1 MFAAMRATGK
11 MKGKESAVHMA
22 MIGKMAKGWK
32 TKARAAKERRD
43 GETRERGGRPG
54 GGERGGGGEGDGDYF
69 GRRVYSL
76 FALFRFVSLCFALF
90 RFVGV
95 VFFLV
100 HLSILSFAV
109 PSHLESGKLL
119 FVGF

>member
-43 GETRERGGRPG
+43 GETRERGG
-54 GGERGGGGEGDGDYF
+54 ERGREGEEVDGDYF

-76 FALFRFVSLCFALF
+76 FALFRFVLLCFALLPSPF
-90 RFVGV
+90 CCPCFSSCS
-95 VFFLV
+95 LV
-100 HLSILSFAV
+100 NIILRGPQ
-109 PSHLESGKLL
+109 PSRKR
-119 FVGF
+119 